1 MINFKLATVL
11 TNLAEIYKLKPAD
24 KNVVISMNLAAR
36 TLRDYEGDL
45 IEDYSSGKLKKL
57 PGISQDVY
65 RLIKEY
71 LDSGKIER
79 YEEIKSIYSEEM
91 IQIIRMSGL
100 GQRRMFEIYKILNV
114 RNIEQ
119 LKDKLFNEDI
129 CRDILNNKEIDRD
142 IINELYIKRLHK
154 TIKYY
159 EETRE
164 LIPRGYVEDLL
175 ESIKSKLI
183 IMPEIREI
191 KFVGSIRR
199 KKSFIRDIDILI
211 LPRFNVS
218 GFDLVK
224 SGNFIKNLNVLNF
237 IQGIKSKDIR
247 PNNVSAKFETIFGV
261 DIELIITSYRDWGID
276 LLYTTGSSN
285 HIKRLESVAKDKSLF
300 RNKRIRI
307 DNSYKDD
314 LSMPG
319 YSSNGF
325 NNSSRDFDIYED
337 SIYKLLDLQYIPPE
351 LREDTGE
358 VELAKRFCLP
368 ELVMLE
374 DIKGDLHIH
383 SHWSDGIIKIEE
395 VVEKAKKYGYEYI
408 AFSDHSQSNVYG
420 NGMDERRAL
429 EKIKYIE
436 KLNSRIK
443 EVNILMGAE
452 VDIKGVGKLDYSDGI
467 LQKMDIVIGSMHSN
481 FASSGEKN
489 TRKVISVLK
498 NRYVDIIAHP
508 TGVVFQNRA
517 PYSIDMDSV
526 IKSAGE
532 NNKAL
537 EINSYFLRLDL
548 NEESARKA
556 KKNGVRLVIN
566 TDSHRINNMDMIKY
580 GVNIARR
587 AGLEKE
593 DVLNT
598 LALKELM
605 EWKKT
610 R

>member
-24 KNVVISMNLAAR
+24 KNIVISLNLAAR

-45 IEDYSSGKLKKL
+45 IEDYSSGKLKNL
-57 PGISQDVY
+57 PGISQETY
-65 RLIKEY
+65 KLIKEY
-71 LDSGKIER
+71 LDSGKIKR

-114 RNIEQ
+114 KNVEQ
-119 LKDKLFNEDI
+119 LKDKLFDKDI
-129 CRDILNNKEIDRD
+129 CRDILNNNEIDRD

-159 EETRE
+159 EETKE
-164 LIPRGYVEDLL
+164 LTPGGYVENLL
-175 ESIKSKLI
+175 ESIRSKLI
-183 IMPEIREI
+183 MMPEIREI

-218 GFDLVK
+218 AFDLGK
-224 SGNFIKNLNVLNF
+224 SSKFIESLNVLDF
-237 IQGIKSKDIR
+237 MQGIKSRDIR
-247 PNNVSAKFETIFGV
+247 SNNVSAKFETIFGV

-276 LLYTTGSSN
+276 LLYTTGSRN
-285 HIKRLESVAKDKSLF
+285 HIKRLESVAKGKSLF
-300 RNKRIRI
+300 KDGRIRI
-307 DNSYKDD
+307 DNLYKDD
-314 LSMPG
+314 LSVPE
-319 YSSNGF
+319 YSSNGSS
-325 NNSSRDFDIYED
+325 NSSSDFDIYED

-368 ELVMLE
+368 ELVMME

-420 NGMDERRAL
+420 NGIDERRAL

-436 KLNSRIK
+436 KLNSQIK

-452 VDIKGVGKLDYSDGI
+452 VDIKGVGKLDYSDDI

-489 TRKVISVLK
+489 TRRVISALK
-498 NRYVDIIAHP
+498 NQYVDIIAHP

-517 PYSIDMDSV
+517 PYSIDIDSV

-587 AGLEKE
+587 AGLEKK

-598 LALKELM
+598 LTLKELM

>member
-24 KNVVISMNLAAR
+24 KNIVISMNLAAR

-45 IEDYSSGKLKKL
+45 IEDYSSGKLKNL
-57 PGISQDVY
+57 PGISQEAY
-65 RLIKEY
+65 KLIKEY
-71 LDSGKIER
+71 LDSGKIKR

-114 RNIEQ
+114 RNVEQ
-119 LKDKLFNEDI
+119 LKDKLFDEDI
-129 CRDILNNKEIDRD
+129 CRDILNNNEIDRD
-142 IINELYIKRLHK
+142 IINELYIKRLYK

-159 EETRE
+159 EETKE
-164 LIPRGYVEDLL
+164 LIPRGYVENLL
-175 ESIKSKLI
+175 ENIKSKLI
-183 IMPEIREI
+183 MMPEIREI

-211 LPRFNVS
+211 LPCFNVS
-218 GFDLVK
+218 AFDLGK
-224 SGNFIKNLNVLNF
+224 SSNFIKSLNVLDF
-237 IQGIKSKDIR
+237 MQGIKSRDIR
-247 PNNVSAKFETIFGV
+247 SNNMSAKFETIFGV

-285 HIKRLESVAKDKSLF
+285 HIKRLESAAKGKSLF
-300 RNKRIRI
+300 RNGRMRI
-307 DNSYKDD
+307 DNLYKDD
-314 LSMPG
+314 LSMPE
-319 YSSNGF
+319 YSSNGPS
-325 NNSSRDFDIYED
+325 NSSRDFDIYED

-452 VDIKGVGKLDYSDGI
+452 VDIKGVRKLDYSDDI

-489 TRKVISVLK
+489 TRKVISALI

-517 PYSIDMDSV
+517 PYSIDIDSV

-556 KKNGVRLVIN
+556 KKNGVRLAIN

-587 AGLEKE
+587 AGLEKK

-598 LALKELM
+598 FTLKELM